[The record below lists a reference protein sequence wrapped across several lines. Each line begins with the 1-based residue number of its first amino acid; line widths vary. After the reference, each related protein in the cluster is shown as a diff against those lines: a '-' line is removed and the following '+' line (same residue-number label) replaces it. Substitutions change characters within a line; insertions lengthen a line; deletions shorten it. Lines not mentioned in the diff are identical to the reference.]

1 MDALDVSFK
10 LFESFSVDFFSNL
23 SVFLSL
29 VMCLFIL
36 NICLINSII
45 IVLKSLLLVGI
56 NRDKSSAEADWDV
69 VLVILSKSKLLDLT
83 GKESSTLFITSF
95 SSLEGIWSVKL
106 SLLSLIGGT
115 FSINV
120 DLLAAVGVK
129 SSFCVRFEWVCWI
142 TGIIP
147 SNVCLASFFF
157 L

>member
-56 NRDKSSAEADWDV
+56 NRDKSSAEAD
-69 VLVILSKSKLLDLT
+69 
-83 GKESSTLFITSF
+83 
-95 SSLEGIWSVKL
+95 
-106 SLLSLIGGT
+106 
-115 FSINV
+115 
-120 DLLAAVGVK
+120 
-129 SSFCVRFEWVCWI
+129 
-142 TGIIP
+142 
-147 SNVCLASFFF
+147 
-157 L
+157 